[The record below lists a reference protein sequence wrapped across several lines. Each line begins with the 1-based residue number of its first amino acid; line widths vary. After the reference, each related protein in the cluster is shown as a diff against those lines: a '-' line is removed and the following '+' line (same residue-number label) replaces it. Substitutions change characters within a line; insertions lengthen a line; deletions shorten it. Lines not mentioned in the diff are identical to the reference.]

1 MSSYQIHLQMKAGIV
16 RIPVVELLDFSEPDD
31 QADDAQHVDDR
42 VGDLGQV
49 LNYILLKKTQS

>member
-1 MSSYQIHLQMKAGIV
+1 MKAGIV
-16 RIPVVELLDFSEPDD
+16 RVPVVELLDFSEPDD

-49 LNYILLKKTQS
+49 LNYILLKKLNRRKLY